1 MTTTLIENQTFDEER
16 ALYGKNNLFVKNC
29 RFDGPRDGESAF
41 KECSNIQVENC
52 YMNLR
57 YPYWHVSEGK
67 IKETAFTENCRAA
80 LWYDKNISIENCT
93 LNGIKALRECSG
105 ITIKNSSVNSPEF
118 IWKCDNLCA
127 ENLNV
132 EHSEYPFFEL
142 SNARFKNLSL
152 HGKYSFQYN
161 RDILIEDSN
170 LDTKDAF
177 WHAKNVTIKNS
188 TIKSEYLAWYSE
200 NLTFINCRI
209 IGTQPFCYCKK
220 LVLEN
225 CTMENCDLSFERSTV
240 KATVNGKIDSVKNV
254 LEGSI
259 SCGQIGELIMEKEIT
274 DPSRVEII
282 CTDR

>member
-67 IKETAFTENCRAA
+67 IRETAFTENCRAA

-93 LNGIKALRECSG
+93 MHGIKALRECSE
-105 ITIKNSSVNSPEF
+105 ITIKNTLVNSPEF

-142 SNARFKNLSL
+142 SNASFKNLSL

-188 TIKSEYLAWYSE
+188 TIKSEYFRANAL
-200 NLTFINCRI
+200 
-209 IGTQPFCYCKK
+209 
-220 LVLEN
+220 
-225 CTMENCDLSFERSTV
+225 
-240 KATVNGKIDSVKNV
+240 
-254 LEGSI
+254 
-259 SCGQIGELIMEKEIT
+259 
-274 DPSRVEII
+274 
-282 CTDR
+282 